1 MVPHL
6 GHAKIM
12 AVVVAA
18 AVFYVGIGQRQK
30 EDKCDNNR
38 WFMVYY
44 CMPYVSDL
52 RLQASAPSNHL

>member
-30 EDKCDNNR
+30 EGKHYSSYLPVVN
-38 WFMVYY
+38 
-44 CMPYVSDL
+44 
-52 RLQASAPSNHL
+52 